1 MFNLEKGGRAGDLYQ
16 FLVAYMPSRG
26 FSKAIIVLGKCIIA
40 IFSEKQCGLT
50 TTYSSKLVV
59 PPCPYA
65 ILFYLIHLERTQD
78 AGPVFFGSN
87 SVFRLG
93 KSTRI
98 KNVHIISKI
107 RR

>member
-16 FLVAYMPSRG
+16 FLVAYMPRRDLAKLLLFWG
-26 FSKAIIVLGKCIIA
+26 GGNIIA

-87 SVFRLG
+87 SVVRLVEIEKG
-93 KSTRI
+93 KTFI
-98 KNVHIISKI
+98 
-107 RR
+107 